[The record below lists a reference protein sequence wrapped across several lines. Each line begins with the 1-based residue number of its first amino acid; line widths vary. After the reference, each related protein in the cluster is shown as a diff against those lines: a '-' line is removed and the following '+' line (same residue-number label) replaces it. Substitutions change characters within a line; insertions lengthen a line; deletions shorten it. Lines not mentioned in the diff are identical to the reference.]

1 MIQSQP
7 AEDKV
12 NLNVNP
18 PPAFFWPVFSNSN
31 SVLIFVQILV
41 PKYQLREI
49 RRKLLIVLSEF
60 CRCAA
65 DALHEQVRKMRRVV
79 ISDQLGDLSNRIIR
93 LQEIFRRVG
102 NARINQ
108 IVDR

>member
-7 AEDKV
+7 AEDNV
-12 NLNVNP
+12 HLNVNS

-41 PKYQLREI
+41 PEYLLREI
-49 RRKLLIVLSEF
+49 RRKLLIALAEF

-79 ISDQLGDLSNRIIR
+79 ISDQLGDLSNGIIR
-93 LQEIFRRVG
+93 LQQIFCRIG